1 MAKRL
6 VVLSSGELILSF
18 LIEGESVYKISA
30 EERGSKRLTDS
41 IFKGKVKRLAK
52 GMDGVFVDVGIGRDA
67 FLPLKGENYRVGE
80 SLIVQMVR
88 EPEGEKGAKLTTNVK
103 LVGKYLVYFPRGKD
117 IRCSSR
123 IQSEEKD
130 RLCSLLEKDL
140 KEEGVILRSAAV
152 RATHEQIKEE
162 LEKLR
167 GLWQQI
173 ERRAKALKK
182 PQPILEEYPSYIR
195 LIRDH
200 WQDMEEIIS
209 DNPLIWNHIA
219 SFLEDFEPEL
229 LKKNL
234 YIKDPSA
241 YVHKYKLQDSLRSI
255 LNKVVWLKGGGYIT
269 IEETEAFTIIDVN
282 SGDPIG
288 SCHEENALRTNLE
301 AVREIVKQIIL
312 RDIGG
317 IILIDFID
325 MKKQENK
332 EIIIK
337 SMQQAFGEE
346 ACHINI
352 HGFTKLGILE
362 MSRKKSGRSL
372 SKLLTESC
380 PYCSGKGYI
389 KSSSFFLFELEKE
402 IEEHAH
408 KAIKIQ
414 VHPIRYEKVK
424 KAMQSKGYSY
434 VQVDS
439 SYDVGV
445 NNFNMS
451 HE

>member
-6 VVLSSGELILSF
+6 VVLSSSELILSF
-18 LIEGESVYKISA
+18 LIKGDSVYKISA
-30 EERGSKRLTDS
+30 EERGVRRYTNT

-67 FLPLKGENYRVGE
+67 FLPLKGESYRVGE

-88 EPEGEKGAKLTTNVK
+88 EAEEEKGAKLTTNIK

-117 IRCSSR
+117 VKCSSK
-123 IQSEEKD
+123 IQSEERN

-140 KEEGVILRSAAV
+140 KEEGVILRSGAV
-152 RATHEQIKEE
+152 KATYQQIKEE

-173 ERRAKALKK
+173 ERRAKVLKK
-182 PQPILEEYPSYIR
+182 TQPILEEYPSYIR

-234 YIKDPSA
+234 YIKDPTA
-241 YVHKYKLQDSLRSI
+241 YMHKYKLQESLRSV
-255 LNKVVWLKGGGYIT
+255 LNKVVWLKGGGYIS

-301 AVREIVKQIIL
+301 AVKEIAKQIML

-332 EIIIK
+332 DLVIK
-337 SMQQAFGEE
+337 SMQQALEEE
-346 ACHINI
+346 ACNINI
-352 HGFTKLGILE
+352 YGFTKLGILE
-362 MSRKKSGRSL
+362 MSRKKAGRSV
-372 SKLLTESC
+372 SKLLTEAC

-389 KSSSFFLFELEKE
+389 KSSPFFLFELEKE
-402 IEEHAH
+402 IGDHAH
-408 KAIKIQ
+408 KTLKVQ

-424 KAMQSKGYSY
+424 KTLQLRGYSN
-434 VQVDS
+434 VQVEES
-439 SYDVGV
+439 HYVGV
-445 NNFNMS
+445 NSFNIS

>member
-6 VVLSSGELILSF
+6 VVLSASELILSF
-18 LIEGESVYKISA
+18 LIEGNNVYKISA
-30 EERGSKRLTDS
+30 EERGFKRYTDS

-234 YIKDPSA
+234 YIKDPTA
-241 YVHKYKLQDSLRSI
+241 YVHKYKLQDSLRSV
-255 LNKVVWLKGGGYIT
+255 LNKVVWLKGGGYIS

-282 SGDPIG
+282 SGDPTG

-301 AVREIVKQIIL
+301 AVKEIAKQVIL

-332 EIIIK
+332 ELVIK
-337 SMQQAFGEE
+337 SMQQAFEE
-346 ACHINI
+346 ETCNI
-352 HGFTKLGILE
+352 TIYGFTKLGILE
-362 MSRKKSGRSL
+362 MSRKKSGRSI
-372 SKLLTESC
+372 SKLLTEAC

-402 IEEHAH
+402 ITDQAH
-408 KAIKIQ
+408 KALKVQ

-424 KAMQSKGYSY
+424 KALQSKGYSHI
-434 VQVDS
+434 QVDES
-439 SYDVGV
+439 HDVGV
-445 NNFNMS
+445 NNFNIS
-451 HE
+451 HG

>member
-6 VVLSSGELILSF
+6 VVLSASELILSF
-18 LIEGESVYKISA
+18 LIEGNNVYKISA
-30 EERGSKRLTDS
+30 EERGFKRYTDS

-234 YIKDPSA
+234 YIKDPTA
-241 YVHKYKLQDSLRSI
+241 YVHKYKLQDSLRSV
-255 LNKVVWLKGGGYIT
+255 LNKVVWLKGGGYIS
-269 IEETEAFTIIDVN
+269 IEETEAFTRT
-282 SGDPIG
+282 IG
-288 SCHEENALRTNLE
+288 ASLC
-301 AVREIVKQIIL
+301 
-312 RDIGG
+312 
-317 IILIDFID
+317 
-325 MKKQENK
+325 K
-332 EIIIK
+332 E
-337 SMQQAFGEE
+337 
-346 ACHINI
+346 
-352 HGFTKLGILE
+352 
-362 MSRKKSGRSL
+362 
-372 SKLLTESC
+372 LTDA
-380 PYCSGKGYI
+380 PTR
-389 KSSSFFLFELEKE
+389 FF
-402 IEEHAH
+402 
-408 KAIKIQ
+408 
-414 VHPIRYEKVK
+414 P
-424 KAMQSKGYSY
+424 
-434 VQVDS
+434 
-439 SYDVGV
+439 
-445 NNFNMS
+445 
-451 HE
+451 

>member
-6 VVLSSGELILSF
+6 VVLSASELILSF
-18 LIEGESVYKISA
+18 LIEGNNVYKISA
-30 EERGSKRLTDS
+30 EERGFKRYTDS

-234 YIKDPSA
+234 YIKDPTA
-241 YVHKYKLQDSLRSI
+241 YVHKYKLQDSLRSV
-255 LNKVVWLKGGGYIT
+255 LNKVVWLKGGGYIS

-282 SGDPIG
+282 SGDPTG

-301 AVREIVKQIIL
+301 AVKEIAKQVIL

-332 EIIIK
+332 ELVIK
-337 SMQQAFGEE
+337 SMQQAFEE
-346 ACHINI
+346 ETCNI
-352 HGFTKLGILE
+352 TIYGFTKLGILE
-362 MSRKKSGRSL
+362 MSRKKSGRSI
-372 SKLLTESC
+372 SKLLTEAC
-380 PYCSGKGYI
+380 PYCSG
-389 KSSSFFLFELEKE
+389 
-402 IEEHAH
+402 
-408 KAIKIQ
+408 
-414 VHPIRYEKVK
+414 
-424 KAMQSKGYSY
+424 
-434 VQVDS
+434 
-439 SYDVGV
+439 
-445 NNFNMS
+445 
-451 HE
+451 